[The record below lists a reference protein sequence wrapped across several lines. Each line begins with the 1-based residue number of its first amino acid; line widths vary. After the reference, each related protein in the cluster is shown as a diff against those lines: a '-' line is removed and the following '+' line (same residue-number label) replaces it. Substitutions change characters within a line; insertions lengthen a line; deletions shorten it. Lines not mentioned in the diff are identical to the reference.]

1 MTLIH
6 TEIREEVEAVD
17 REAGAVGIAV
27 RLHRDGP
34 SYK

>member
-17 REAGAVGIAV
+17 REAGAVGSSFGAI
-27 RLHRDGP
+27 
-34 SYK
+34 SCKYYY